1 MWKEKRKVI
10 NGIVFVIV
18 GLILIIGIVKAE
30 KINAKGLSVSYYRN
44 VEVYSR
50 GSFTV
55 SGSSN
60 WTVYTLANR
69 KFKNPN
75 LTSNGKSII
84 TLSKNGNKIK
94 YHGDNAGTVRVYVR
108 DNYTGVEVSFDVKV
122 YRRDISHA
130 RIILKRDSYVYD
142 NSAKRP
148 GIESVTINGGT
159 VPIYNYRIVKY
170 TDNVKAGLARIYIE
184 GLGNNCGTAYTNFVI
199 SKRNISGG
207 KIKLRQDTFT
217 YAAKPIT
224 PLIDSVTI
232 NGGRTPISDYRITY
246 QNNKNAGT
254 GTVIVT
260 GTGSNTGTIKKS
272 FYIQQRD
279 ISNGMITLDEDEFVY
294 DGKEK
299 KPKAIAWLSRVEIK
313 EVSVEYK
320 NNVNPGTATVIVKGT
335 GGNKGALVKTFTIK
349 KRDISRSTVTLS
361 QDTYIYDGKAKK
373 PGVIVKLGGATV
385 KNILIEYKNNV
396 KPGTATVIIK
406 GNGANTGTVRKSFNI
421 VKALYANVKNESG
434 NGYTKT
440 ITVGNR
446 KYNVYNQGAF
456 YSNYGSIGS
465 GGCSIT
471 SMAIV
476 LSGYR
481 QNKTPTDIASK
492 LHAVTITITDIAN
505 GMKGYGVNATAITNN
520 NAENNTNIK
529 NKAKNDIDNNLK
541 IGKPVIILVRQN
553 RNKAAVRFSEG
564 GEQYTLEAHYI
575 VLVGYGQNGKPVVA
589 DPNSGQVHNLHSL
602 DTIINDY
609 IYAKSDGGYEQGYV
623 LIN

>member
-361 QDTYIYDGKAKK
+361 HDTYIYDGKAKK

-406 GNGANTGTVRKSFNI
+406 GNGANTGTVK
-421 VKALYANVKNESG
+421 KNF
-434 NGYTKT
+434 T
-440 ITVGNR
+440 ITKDHLIIASAKKIN
-446 KYNVYNQGAF
+446 KE
-456 YSNYGSIGS
+456 I
-465 GGCSIT
+465 CSIT
-471 SMAIV
+471 KYEDKYDYCDLGGTCRNNSNDHKHGHSCG
-476 LSGYR
+476 LNDTFEQS
-481 QNKTPTDIASK
+481 KTSYHNTCCATFVSWILRDAGIID
-492 LHAVTITITDIAN
+492 VTIHGADALASYLQGT
-505 GMKGYGVNATAITNN
+505 GKFEVVS
-520 NAENNTNIK
+520 NIK
-529 NKAKNDIDNNLK
+529 AGDILCYNGH
-541 IGKPVIILVRQN
+541 IEI
-553 RNKAAVRFSEG
+553 AA
-564 GEQYTLEAHYI
+564 
-575 VLVGYGQNGKPVVA
+575 
-589 DPNSGQVHNLHSL
+589 
-602 DTIINDY
+602 
-609 IYAKSDGGYEQGYV
+609 DGGKVYTGGSVEAMNTLGPTSASTKA
-623 LIN
+623 LHTILRLK

>member
-159 VPIYNYRIVKY
+159 VPIYNYRMVKY

-406 GNGANTGTVRKSFNI
+406 GNGANTGTGGTCRNNSNDHKHGHSCGLNDTFEQSKTSYHNTCCATFVSWILRDAGIIDVTIHGADALASYLQGTGKFEVVSNI
-421 VKALYANVKNESG
+421 KAGDILCYNGHIEIAADGGKVYTGGSVEAMNTLGPTSASTKALH
-434 NGYTKT
+434 T
-440 ITVGNR
+440 ILR
-446 KYNVYNQGAF
+446 
-456 YSNYGSIGS
+456 
-465 GGCSIT
+465 
-471 SMAIV
+471 
-476 LSGYR
+476 
-481 QNKTPTDIASK
+481 
-492 LHAVTITITDIAN
+492 
-505 GMKGYGVNATAITNN
+505 
-520 NAENNTNIK
+520 
-529 NKAKNDIDNNLK
+529 LK
-541 IGKPVIILVRQN
+541 
-553 RNKAAVRFSEG
+553 
-564 GEQYTLEAHYI
+564 
-575 VLVGYGQNGKPVVA
+575 
-589 DPNSGQVHNLHSL
+589 
-602 DTIINDY
+602 
-609 IYAKSDGGYEQGYV
+609 
-623 LIN
+623 